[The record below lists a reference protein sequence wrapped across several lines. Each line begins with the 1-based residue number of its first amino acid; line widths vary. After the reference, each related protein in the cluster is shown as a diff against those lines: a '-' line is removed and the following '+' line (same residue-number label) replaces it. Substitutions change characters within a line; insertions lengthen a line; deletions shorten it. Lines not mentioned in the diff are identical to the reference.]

1 MITAKRVD
9 IRYATALLQIAKE
22 RGVDKIVYN
31 DMLELRVL
39 TITSSEFKNFLK
51 SPTVKTSQKAHIL
64 KELFKTVFHP
74 LSLDFLL
81 LILKKA
87 RVGNIMN
94 IATAYV
100 RMYRDENHLKTVTVF
115 TEKTLLTQ
123 QKQALEKALNQQM
136 PGETIELRPHT
147 HSGIIGGLVLRYD
160 DYLYNASIAKKL
172 RNFRHNFEFNLHESQ
187 I

>member
-9 IRYATALLQIAKE
+9 IRYATALLQLATE

-39 TITSSEFKNFLK
+39 TVSSNEFKNFLK
-51 SPTVKTSQKAHIL
+51 SPTIKTSQKAHVL
-64 KELFKTVFHP
+64 KDLFKDTFHQ
-74 LSLDFLL
+74 LTLDFLQ

-100 RMYRDENHLKTVTVF
+100 RMYRIEHHLKTVTVF
-115 TEKTLLTQ
+115 TEKTLLDQ
-123 QKQALEKALNQQM
+123 QKQELETVLSRQM
-136 PGETIELRPHT
+136 PDETIELRCQTYPEL
-147 HSGIIGGLVLRYD
+147 IGGLVLRYD
-160 DYLYNASIAKKL
+160 DYLYDASIAKQLKQ
-172 RNFRHNFEFNLHESQ
+172 FRHNFEFNLHEPT